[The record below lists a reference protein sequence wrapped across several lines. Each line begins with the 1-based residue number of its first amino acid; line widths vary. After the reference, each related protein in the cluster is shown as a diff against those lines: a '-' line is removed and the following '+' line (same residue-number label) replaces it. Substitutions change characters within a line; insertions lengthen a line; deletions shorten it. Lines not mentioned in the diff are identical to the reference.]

1 VSPNNP
7 TLASAHGRVAAL
19 KRHHS
24 ADPSCVV
31 GAERDLAAEKLAAY
45 VAKVVAQAP
54 PLTPAQ
60 RDRIAILLRGGAA
73 PPGTT
78 TTVRPDL
85 GAQEGNVVRG
95 GAA

>member
-1 VSPNNP
+1 MSARSIQGRLAAETRHRP
-7 TLASAHGRVAAL
+7 TDDHTELR
-19 KRHHS
+19 
-24 ADPSCVV
+24 
-31 GAERDLAAEKLAAY
+31 RDFAAEKLAEY
-45 VAKVVAQAP
+45 VKRTVDAAP

-60 RDRIAILLRGGAA
+60 RDRIAVLLRGGAA